1 MGGFDEVVLGVEQGR
16 IRLRRRIFASA
27 SDTTAMA
34 MAMATELMTSALY
47 AFRVIGVTLSD
58 IKVCLFKSSSLSK
71 RFCFSYNGFL
81 YISTIFCTFSSSN
94 FNETIKNTLARY

>member
-27 SDTTAMA
+27 SDTT
-34 MAMATELMTSALY
+34 AMATELMTSALY

-81 YISTIFCTFSSSN
+81 YISTIFVPFHLQIL
-94 FNETIKNTLARY
+94 IKQ